1 MLNETS
7 AGLIVYRKENNKI
20 LFLLLHKEASGKYK
34 ECWAFPKGL
43 IEKSESKESTA
54 LRETE
59 EEAGISDLRLIPD
72 FKERIHYMYKGDV
85 GLVTKDV
92 YYFLA
97 ETKQKEIKV
106 SYEHSGGQWFEYKE
120 ALSTLTFNNDQQVLK
135 KANLFLQEEQ
145 KQKSLAD
152 F

>member
-1 MLNETS
+1 MPHETS

-34 ECWAFPKGL
+34 ECWALPKGL
-43 IEKSESKESTA
+43 VEKGELKESTA
-54 LRETE
+54 LRETK
-59 EEAGISDLRLIPD
+59 EEAGISDLRLIPG
-72 FKERIHYMYKGDV
+72 FKERIHYMYKSDS
-85 GLVTKDV
+85 GLITKDV

-97 ETKQKEIKV
+97 ETEQKEIKV

-120 ALSTLTFNNDQQVLK
+120 ALSTLTFNNDQQILK